1 MCARFVCA
9 FVKDDLIK
17 LSNKRVYIHDYNTM
31 LQLVLVSVCVYT
43 EGLYFIIH
51 SWHKRVA

>member
-31 LQLVLVSVCVYT
+31 LQLVLVSVCVDT
-43 EGLYFIIH
+43 P
-51 SWHKRVA
+51 RVYIS

>member
-1 MCARFVCA
+1 MCSRFVCA

-31 LQLVLVSVCVYT
+31 LQLVLVSVCVDT
-43 EGLYFIIH
+43 P
-51 SWHKRVA
+51 RVYIS